1 MNNKWLHSF
10 IKVAQAG
17 SVTAAAA
24 ELFISPQALL
34 QQMNL
39 LEEEVGSKLLLR
51 DKSGVKLTVSGR
63 EFLSGAEKMLEV
75 YERTLSRCRLA
86 SRAETTVRIPA
97 SNNVV
102 IPKLMERTSA
112 EFTRQTGIAV
122 EFVPDD
128 HYEDWFDDF
137 LNLKYDIVEHYA
149 VEGRCPRGIHF
160 EHLSDV
166 QTCYIMSEFH
176 PLAKKK
182 SLQPEDLEGCRIMI
196 QKDSGN
202 LNAYAKLYLDSVGI
216 GVQIDYV
223 ENDRF
228 VVIEGMNNFAIYSGT
243 EEIAQ
248 GFPGYVGVPLDF
260 DTHVQH
266 GFVCREE
273 MYETYRPFFEIA
285 HRVHTQLEME
295 KRA

>member
-1 MNNKWLHSF
+1 MNNKWLVSF
-10 IKVAQAG
+10 ITVAQAG

-51 DKSGVKLTVSGR
+51 DKKGIRLTVSGK
-63 EFLSGAEKMLEV
+63 EFLTGAKQMLEI
-75 YERTLSRCRLA
+75 YEHTLMRCGLA

-102 IPKLMERTSA
+102 VPKLMERTSA
-112 EFTRQTGIAV
+112 EFTRQTGITV

-128 HYEDWFDDF
+128 HYEQWFEDF
-137 LNLKYDIVEHYA
+137 MNLRYDIIEHHT
-149 VEGRCPRGIHF
+149 VDGLCPKGIHF

-166 QTCYIMSEFH
+166 QTCYIMSEYH
-176 PLAKKK
+176 PLARRK
-182 SLQPEDLEGCRIMI
+182 SILPEDLEGCRIMV
-196 QKDSGN
+196 QKNAGN
-202 LNAYAKLYLDSVGI
+202 LTAYIKLYLDSVGI
-216 GVQIDYV
+216 NIQLDYV

-228 VVIEGMNNFAIYSGT
+228 AVIDGMNNFAIYSGT

-273 MYETYRPFFEIA
+273 MYETYKPFFQIA
-285 HRVHTQLEME
+285 RSVNEELKT
-295 KRA
+295 KKI